1 MWPIYCNYGYDP
13 KFSNTV
19 SGLQAG
25 LAGLNG
31 ILNIFQAKNKGA
43 SNAEAVSSGLNTMF
57 SGATNAVLGNII
69 DKSTFSYMGTTL
81 NSLAPANNPAAATPA
96 LTQAAM
102 YSTMPYMTMP
112 YMMPMAYSITSA
124 WASPMMFGAPM
135 MYGMPSF
142 GGFCC
147 CC

>member
-1 MWPIYCNYGYDP
+1 MWPICCNYGYCYDP
-13 KFSNTV
+13 KFSNTM

-31 ILNIFQAKNKGA
+31 ILNIFQEKNKGA
-43 SNAEAVSSGLNTMF
+43 TTAEAVSSGMNKMF
-57 SGATNAVLGNII
+57 SGVTNAALGNII
-69 DKSTFSYMGTTL
+69 DKSTHSYIGTTL
-81 NSLAPANNPAAATPA
+81 NSMVPTSNPAAATPT

-102 YSTMPYMTMP
+102 YSTMPY
-112 YMMPMAYSITSA
+112 YSMMPMAYTVTSA